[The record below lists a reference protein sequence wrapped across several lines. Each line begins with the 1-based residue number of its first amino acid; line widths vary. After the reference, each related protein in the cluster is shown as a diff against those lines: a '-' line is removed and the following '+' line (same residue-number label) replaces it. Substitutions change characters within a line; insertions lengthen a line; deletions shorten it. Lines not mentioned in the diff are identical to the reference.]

1 MSISWRIRNKKSAA
15 TDVKIS
21 ILGAICMVCVAYR
34 SIVEYIMKNSFK
46 QTEDNFH
53 AEYKCSDQIIE
64 NEEDLNVDLND
75 DEWQSISDGLV
86 FLVKLLV

>member
-1 MSISWRIRNKKSAA
+1 
-15 TDVKIS
+15 
-21 ILGAICMVCVAYR
+21 
-34 SIVEYIMKNSFK
+34 MKNSFK